1 MHLSLLK
8 LPRSAARWRF
18 LEPYQLHQI
27 IWKGFPELKDQ
38 INNLPPGKEGK
49 RQRELLMQ
57 ENRFLYRYHDWK
69 DDSGKDYLSVLIQSV
84 MKPTW
89 MFLDNESEGTTSE
102 MTTFAPQRLQAGTRL
117 RFFVR
122 ANPVVERK
130 GYSDKTSRRIIVG
143 SKLDYVAEKIGVK
156 VEKLDDREQ
165 RLTAWIERK
174 GAEGGFAI
182 EQDELTRPL
191 LIISPNH
198 DYMIRRS
205 RDRNSH
211 PMTFTGVDF
220 EGILRITNA
229 EAFVK
234 TLQSGIGRGKA
245 FGFGL
250 VTVAKMA

>member
-1 MHLSLLK
+1 MMHLSLLK

-18 LEPYQLHQI
+18 LEPYQLHQL
-27 IWKGFPELKDQ
+27 IWKGFPGIE
-38 INNLPPGKEGK
+38 NVEGS
-49 RQRELLMQ
+49 RP
-57 ENRFLYRYHDWK
+57 FLYRHNEEESAHSILVQSAMLPDWK
-69 DDSGKDYLSVLIQSV
+69 Q
-84 MKPTW
+84 
-89 MFLDNESEGTTSE
+89 LDNESEGSTTQ
-102 MTTFAPQRLQAGTRL
+102 MRTFDPHALTAGTRL

-143 SKLDYVAEKIGVK
+143 SKLDYVAGKIGVEIK
-156 VEKLDDREQ
+156 TLDDREQ

-174 GAEGGFAI
+174 GTEGGFAI
-182 EQDELTRPL
+182 ERDELTRPL
-191 LIISPNH
+191 LMISPNH
-198 DYMIRRS
+198 DYVIRRS
-205 RDRNSH
+205 RDRKAE

-229 EAFVK
+229 EAFAK

-250 VTVAKMA
+250 ITVAKLT